1 MQSLDVNHPGMDDL
15 QFVLVVSALCT
26 SGLPTLNIPE
36 SLRTSLFDRCWVL
49 VHEGPPPTDPNARVL
64 DLRGGTDL
72 TLAALVETIRETLA
86 GAGVALLTWDH
97 APSEPRLPSSPQ
109 ARPLVDRL
117 HQLYPTQS
125 DPETGAEPGRPP
137 R

>member
-26 SGLPTLNIPE
+26 SGLQTLNIPE
-36 SLRTSLFDRCWVL
+36 SVRTSLFDRCWVL
-49 VHEGPPPTDPNARVL
+49 VHEGPLPTHPNERVL

-72 TLAALVETIRETLA
+72 TLQALVATIRETLA
-86 GAGVALLTWDH
+86 AAGVTRLTWDH

-109 ARPLVDRL
+109 AQPLVERL
-117 HQLYPTQS
+117 QQLYPTQS
-125 DPETGAEPGRPP
+125 DSDSGPQSGRAGG
-137 R
+137 